1 VRSTHGI
8 CDGALSWAIESG
20 EVDGIDLAGLGVVLA
35 TRYSDDE
42 DGSPWTFRIFVDD
55 RADTAQGDAL
65 GKIFTG
71 ALGGTVLDH
80 FPWAWKASNPLAIE
94 RAGIEIDHT
103 PGRGW
108 FRAGESAP
116 NRWRSTTRA
125 SALTSRRST
134 TRARSVRLQPRRRRP
149 GPAAGRAQ
157 AVAGRRAFR
166 FYRHFRAD
174 R

>member
-65 GKIFTG
+65 GKIFSG

-108 FRAGESAP
+108 FRAGDSV
-116 NRWRSTTRA
+116 
-125 SALTSRRST
+125 
-134 TRARSVRLQPRRRRP
+134 SVRVSGPYEGEETVTCVIP
-149 GPAAGRAQ
+149 GHDRDGRELVVDELRVGSEPLAFDYTGVCAYESTFDYAG
-157 AVAGRRAFR
+157 
-166 FYRHFRAD
+166 
-174 R
+174 